1 MKANNQEPNANE
13 LAAMYEQS
21 FSGFSSFKPGQ
32 AIETEVV
39 SISKDSVF
47 LQLNGKSEG
56 IIDRADLTDETG
68 TLAVKVGDRL
78 RAFFLKAEG
87 GEMRFTTKIS
97 GKEAGARMLVQAF
110 REKMPVEG
118 LVEKEIKGG
127 YDIKIGDFRAFCPYS
142 MMGEK
147 RSEDSAGYVGKR
159 LPFKIQEFGDN
170 GRSILVSNR
179 AIHEEAHLKRLEAL
193 KKELREGMVVTG
205 RVASIQSYGAFV
217 DLGGLQALLPV
228 SEISRSRVEDI
239 HAVLEPGQ
247 EIEAVIL
254 KLDWQGE
261 RISLSM
267 KSLIADPWDRAA
279 ERYPVGSKH
288 AGKVVR
294 LADFGA
300 FVSLEPGIDGLV
312 HDSEISKASGEG
324 PRGGLSLKLGQDLS
338 VEILGVDLDRKRISL
353 KPASTAEQDATT
365 AKYLGD
371 SGDSGDSDTYN
382 PFAALLKRK

>member
-1 MKANNQEPNANE
+1 MKENTQDPNAND
-13 LAAMYEQS
+13 LAKMYEQS

-56 IIDRADLTDETG
+56 IIDRDELADEGGNLS
-68 TLAVKVGDRL
+68 VKVGDRIK
-78 RAFFLKAEG
+78 AFFLKAEG
-87 GEMRFTTKIS
+87 GELRFTTRIS

-127 YDIKIGDFRAFCPYS
+127 YDVKIGDFRAFCPYS
-142 MMGEK
+142 MMGDK
-147 RSEDSAGYVGKR
+147 RSEDPAEYVGKR
-159 LPFKIQEFGDN
+159 LPFKIQEFGNN

-179 AIHEEAHLKRLEAL
+179 AIHEEARQERLEAL
-193 KKELREGMVVTG
+193 KKDLHEGMVVKGTI
-205 RVASIQSYGAFV
+205 ASIQPYGAFV

-239 HAVLEPGQ
+239 HAVLEVGQ
-247 EIEAVIL
+247 EIEAAIL
-254 KLDWQGE
+254 QLDWQRE

-267 KSLIADPWDRAA
+267 KSLIADPWDSAA
-279 ERYPVGSKH
+279 ERYPLGSKH
-288 AGKVVR
+288 TGKVVR

-312 HDSEISKASGEG
+312 HDSELNKASGTG
-324 PRGGLSLKLGQDLS
+324 PRGGLSLKLGQELS
-338 VEILGVDLDRKRISL
+338 VEVLGVDQDRKRISL
-353 KPASTAEQDATT
+353 KPATTAEEDETT
-365 AKYLGD
+365 AKYMGD
-371 SGDSGDSDTYN
+371 QDDSDTYS
-382 PFAALLKRK
+382 PFANLLKKK

>member
-1 MKANNQEPNANE
+1 MKTNDTDPNADD
-13 LAAMYEQS
+13 LAKMYEQS
-21 FSGFSSFKPGQ
+21 FSGFTSFKPGQ

-56 IIDRADLTDETG
+56 IIDREELVDGEG
-68 TLAVKVGDRL
+68 KLAVKVGDRL

-87 GEMRFTTKIS
+87 GELRFTTRIS

-142 MMGEK
+142 MMGDR
-147 RSEDSAGYVGKR
+147 RSEDPAEYVGKR
-159 LPFKIQEFGDN
+159 LSFKIQEFGNN

-179 AIHEEAHLKRLEAL
+179 AIHEEARQERLEAL
-193 KKELREGMVVTG
+193 KKSLHEGMVVSGT
-205 RVASIQSYGAFV
+205 VASIQPYGAFI

-239 HAVLEPGQ
+239 TAVLSVGQ
-247 EIEAVIL
+247 EIEAEIL
-254 KLDWQGE
+254 QLDWQRE

-267 KSLIADPWDRAA
+267 KSLIADPWDSAT
-279 ERYPVGSKH
+279 ERYPLGSKH
-288 AGKVVR
+288 TGKVVR

-312 HDSEISKASGEG
+312 HDSELSKASGND
-324 PRGGLSLKLGQDLS
+324 PRGGLTLKLGQELF
-338 VEILGVDLDRKRISL
+338 VEVLGVDRDRKRISL
-353 KPASTAEQDATT
+353 KPATTTEEDETT
-365 AKYLGD
+365 AKYMGGQD
-371 SGDSGDSDTYN
+371 DSDTYN
-382 PFAALLKRK
+382 PFAELLRKK

>member
-1 MKANNQEPNANE
+1 MKENTQDPNAND
-13 LAAMYEQS
+13 LAKMYEQS

-56 IIDRADLTDETG
+56 IIDREELADEKGDLS
-68 TLAVKVGDRL
+68 VKVGDRL

-87 GEMRFTTKIS
+87 GELRFTTRIS

-142 MMGEK
+142 MMGDR
-147 RSEDSAGYVGKR
+147 RSDDPSEYVGKR
-159 LPFKIQEFGDN
+159 LPFKIQEFGNN

-179 AIHEEAHLKRLEAL
+179 AIHEEARQERLEAL
-193 KKELREGMVVTG
+193 KKDLHEGMVVSGT
-205 RVASIQSYGAFV
+205 VASIQAYGAFV
-217 DLGGLQALLPV
+217 DLGGIQALLPV

-239 HAVLEPGQ
+239 HAVLELGQ
-247 EIEAVIL
+247 EIEAEIL
-254 KLDWQGE
+254 QLDWQRE

-267 KSLIADPWDRAA
+267 KSLIADPWDSAA

-312 HDSEISKASGEG
+312 HDSELSKAAGAD
-324 PRGGLSLKLGQDLS
+324 PRGGLSLKMGQELS
-338 VEILGVDLDRKRISL
+338 VEILGVDQDRRRISL
-353 KPASTAEQDATT
+353 KPATTAEEDETT
-365 AKYLGD
+365 AKYMGD
-371 SGDSGDSDTYN
+371 QDDSDTYN
-382 PFAALLKRK
+382 PFAALLKKK

>member
-1 MKANNQEPNANE
+1 
-13 LAAMYEQS
+13 MYEQS
-21 FSGFSSFKPGQ
+21 FSGFGFFKPGQ

-47 LQLNGKSEG
+47 LQVSGKSEG
-56 IIDRADLTDETG
+56 IIAREELTDEKG
-68 TLAVKVGDRL
+68 NLSVKVGDRI

-87 GEMRFTTKIS
+87 GEMRFTTRIS

-110 REKMPVEG
+110 REKSPVEG

-127 YDIKIGDFRAFCPYS
+127 YDVKIGEFRAFCPYS
-142 MMGEK
+142 MMGDR
-147 RSEDSAGYVGKR
+147 RSEDPAEYVGKR
-159 LPFKIQEFGDN
+159 LPFRIQEFGDK

-179 AIHEEAHLKRLEAL
+179 AIHEEARQKRLEEL
-193 KKELREGMVVTG
+193 KKSLSEGAVVKG

-239 HAVLEPGQ
+239 HAVLEVGQ
-247 EIEAVIL
+247 EIEAEIL

-267 KSLIADPWDRAA
+267 KSLVADPWDSAA
-279 ERYPVGSKH
+279 ERYPLGSKH

-300 FVSLEPGIDGLV
+300 FVSLEPGVDGLV
-312 HDSEISKASGEG
+312 HDSELAKASGEG
-324 PRGGLSLKLGQDLS
+324 PRGALSLKLGQELS
-338 VEILGVDLDRKRISL
+338 VEILGVDQDRRRISL
-353 KPASTAEQDATT
+353 KPASSAEEDETT
-365 AKYLGD
+365 ARYM
-371 SGDSGDSDTYN
+371 GDSGDSDTYN
-382 PFAALLKRK
+382 PFAALLKK